1 MKPKHQAIVAG
12 LALSL
17 TLGVAAPIPMFAQ
30 TDTVQQQDI
39 AGNANAD
46 PITDVDAKQPAPSD
60 YDPADEYS
68 EAVDPSSLMTLSF
81 NSMMATSSSSLQPK
95 ALSSEMKYFAQ
106 NESGSNYNLGFSY
119 GDGYHAMGFY
129 QFDRRYALVDFMQ
142 ECYNY
147 NPQKYGMFKAV
158 IDRGS
163 ELKRDVDD
171 VIYDEKTHKL
181 TELGQLAEDAW
192 HAAYAADP
200 QEFSALQ
207 DAYGYQEYYLPVERI
222 VRKYGLDLSGR
233 ADCLKGLCWGMNNLF
248 GSGGCQKFFKMANLS
263 NDMSDE
269 QAVTAICDALIDY
282 MTNPS
287 TNQYAASYAN
297 RYTRE
302 KKTCLTYLAQHK
314 TENDANKDTAG
325 SGSDAG
331 SDSGNGSTSD
341 TGTDSGNGSTSDTG
355 TDSGNGTGSDSGTGS
370 GSGSD
375 SGAGSGTGSTDQP
388 SQGAGSVGGGSSAAG
403 GAITTPAGGS
413 ATGSPN
419 APSTDTGAGSTSSP
433 STGGGADS
441 GDGSTSGGNSSS
453 NAPSGTPSDSAAG
466 SNGSADAGG
475 DSGDDAGDANG
486 GATSGGTSDN
496 GASSDA
502 GTQGSGSTSLPSTD
516 GKPDGGKDGTDSKD
530 DGGKGQGDKSVK
542 AKAKAGSDKAD
553 TKSGEVEKLPATAD
567 ASTIGL
573 VVSAALSLSGVGAV
587 VVGKRRS
594 AEKVPFEDGFRG

>member
-60 YDPADEYS
+60 YDPGDEYS
-68 EAVDPSSLMTLSF
+68 EAVDSSSLMTLSF
-81 NSMMATSSSSLQPK
+81 NSIMATSSSSLQPM
-95 ALSSEMKYFAQ
+95 ALSSELKYFAQ

-163 ELKRDVDD
+163 ELKRDTDD
-171 VIYDEKTHKL
+171 VIYDKKTHKL

-282 MTNPS
+282 MTNTS

-297 RYTRE
+297 RYERE

-314 TENDANKDTAG
+314 TENDANKDTSGSGSDTDSDAGAG
-325 SGSDAG
+325 SGSD
-331 SDSGNGSTSD
+331 NGS
-341 TGTDSGNGSTSDTG
+341 GSGAS
-355 TDSGNGTGSDSGTGS
+355 SDSGTGS
-370 GSGSD
+370 GSGS
-375 SGAGSGTGSTDQP
+375 TDQP
-388 SQGAGSVGGGSSAAG
+388 SQGAGGGSSAAG

-413 ATGSPN
+413 TTGSPN
-419 APSTDTGAGSTSSP
+419 APSTDAGAGSTSSP
-433 STGGGADS
+433 STGGGTDS
-441 GDGSTSGGNSSS
+441 GDGSASSGGSSS
-453 NAPSGTPSDSAAG
+453 NAPSGAPSDSAAG

-486 GATSGGTSDN
+486 GATNGDTSDN
-496 GASSDA
+496 GASSGA
-502 GTQGSGSTSLPSTD
+502 GTQGSGSTSLPNTD
-516 GKPDGGKDGTDSKD
+516 GKPDGGKDGADSKD
-530 DGGKGQGDKSVK
+530 DGGKGQGDKGISGQG
-542 AKAKAGSDKAD
+542 KAKAGADKAD
-553 TKSGEVEKLPATAD
+553 TKSDEAEKLPATAD

-587 VVGKRRS
+587 VVGKRHS

>member
-163 ELKRDVDD
+163 ELKRDADD
-171 VIYDEKTHKL
+171 VIYDKKTRKL

-282 MTNPS
+282 MTNTS

-297 RYTRE
+297 RYERE

-325 SGSDAG
+325 SGSDVGSDAGAG
-331 SDSGNGSTSD
+331 SGSGA
-341 TGTDSGNGSTSDTG
+341 GTDSGNGSGS
-355 TDSGNGTGSDSGTGS
+355 GTGSDSGTGS
-370 GSGSD
+370 GSGS
-375 SGAGSGTGSTDQP
+375 TDQP
-388 SQGAGSVGGGSSAAG
+388 SQDEGSAGGGSSATG

-413 ATGSPN
+413 TTGSPN
-419 APSTDTGAGSTSSP
+419 APSTDAGTGSTSSP

-441 GDGSTSGGNSSS
+441 GDGSTSGGGSSS
-453 NAPSGTPSDSAAG
+453 DAPSGTPSDSAAG

-496 GASSDA
+496 GASSGA
-502 GTQGSGSTSLPSTD
+502 GTRGSDSTSLPSAD
-516 GKPDGGKDGTDSKD
+516 GKP
-530 DGGKGQGDKSVK
+530 DGGKGQGDKGGKGQGK
-542 AKAKAGSDKAD
+542 ARAGADKAD
-553 TKSGEVEKLPATAD
+553 AKSDEVEKLPATAD

>member
-30 TDTVQQQDI
+30 ADTVQQQDI

-60 YDPADEYS
+60 FDPADEYS

-81 NSMMATSSSSLQPK
+81 NSMMATSSSSLQPM

-163 ELKRDVDD
+163 ELKRDADD
-171 VIYDEKTHKL
+171 VIYDKKTHKL

-282 MTNPS
+282 MANTS

-297 RYTRE
+297 RYERE

-314 TENDANKDTAG
+314 TENDANKDSAG

-331 SDSGNGSTSD
+331 SDSGNGSASD
-341 TGTDSGNGSTSDTG
+341 AGTDSGNGSGS
-355 TDSGNGTGSDSGTGS
+355 GTGSDSGTGS
-370 GSGSD
+370 GSGS
-375 SGAGSGTGSTDQP
+375 TDQP
-388 SQGAGSVGGGSSAAG
+388 SQGEGSVGGGSSAAG

-413 ATGSPN
+413 A
-419 APSTDTGAGSTSSP
+419 
-433 STGGGADS
+433 DS
-441 GDGSTSGGNSSS
+441 GDGSTSGGSSSS

-466 SNGSADAGG
+466 SNASADADG
-475 DSGDDAGDANG
+475 DSGDDAGDVND
-486 GATSGGTSDN
+486 GATSGDTSDN

-502 GTQGSGSTSLPSTD
+502 GTQGSGSTSLPST
-516 GKPDGGKDGTDSKD
+516 GEKPDGGKDSTDSK
-530 DGGKGQGDKSVK
+530 GKGGNGQG
-542 AKAKAGSDKAD
+542 KAKAGFDKAD
-553 TKSGEVEKLPATAD
+553 TKPGEVEKLPATAD

-573 VVSAALSLSGVGAV
+573 VVSVALSLSGVGAV
-587 VVGKRRS
+587 AVGKRHS
-594 AEKVPFEDGFRG
+594 VEKVPFEDGFRG

>member
-68 EAVDPSSLMTLSF
+68 EAVDSSSLMTLSF
-81 NSMMATSSSSLQPK
+81 NSIMATSSSSLQPM

-171 VIYDEKTHKL
+171 VIYDKKTHKL

-248 GSGGCQKFFKMANLS
+248 GSGGCQKFFKMADLS

-282 MTNPS
+282 MTNTS

-314 TENDANKDTAG
+314 TENDANKDTSGSGSDTGSDAGAG
-325 SGSDAG
+325 SGSGAG
-331 SDSGNGSTSD
+331 SDSNNGS
-341 TGTDSGNGSTSDTG
+341 
-355 TDSGNGTGSDSGTGS
+355 GSDSGTGS
-370 GSGSD
+370 GSGS
-375 SGAGSGTGSTDQP
+375 TDQP
-388 SQGAGSVGGGSSAAG
+388 SQGAGGGSSAAG

-413 ATGSPN
+413 TTGSPN
-419 APSTDTGAGSTSSP
+419 APSTDAGAGSTSSP
-433 STGGGADS
+433 DAGSSADS
-441 GDGSTSGGNSSS
+441 GNGSASSGDSSS
-453 NAPSGTPSDSAAG
+453 NAPSGAPSDSVAG

-486 GATSGGTSDN
+486 GATNGDTSDN
-496 GASSDA
+496 GASSGAD
-502 GTQGSGSTSLPSTD
+502 TQGSGSTSLPGTD
-516 GKPDGGKDGTDSKD
+516 GKPDDGKDGADSKD
-530 DGGKGQGDKSVK
+530 DGGKGQGDKGISGQG
-542 AKAKAGSDKAD
+542 KAKAGADKAD
-553 TKSGEVEKLPATAD
+553 TKSDEAEKLPATAD

-587 VVGKRRS
+587 VVGKRHS
-594 AEKVPFEDGFRG
+594 VEKVPFEDGFRG

>member
-39 AGNANAD
+39 AGNADAD

-60 YDPADEYS
+60 YDPGDEYS
-68 EAVDPSSLMTLSF
+68 EAVDSSSLMTLSF
-81 NSMMATSSSSLQPK
+81 NSIMATSSSSLQPM
-95 ALSSEMKYFAQ
+95 ALSSELKYFAQ
-106 NESGSNYNLGFSY
+106 NESGSNYNLGFNY

-129 QFDRRYALVDFMQ
+129 QFDRRYVLVDFMQ
-142 ECYNY
+142 ECYSY

-163 ELKRDVDD
+163 ELKRDADD
-171 VIYDEKTHKL
+171 VIYDKKTHKL
-181 TELGQLAEDAW
+181 TELGQFAEDAW

-282 MTNPS
+282 MTNTS

-297 RYTRE
+297 RYERE
-302 KKTCLTYLAQHK
+302 KKTCLTYLSQHK
-314 TENDANKDTAG
+314 TENDANKDTSGSGSDTGSDAGAG
-325 SGSDAG
+325 SGSD
-331 SDSGNGSTSD
+331 NGS
-341 TGTDSGNGSTSDTG
+341 GSGAS
-355 TDSGNGTGSDSGTGS
+355 SDSGTGS
-370 GSGSD
+370 GSGS
-375 SGAGSGTGSTDQP
+375 TDQP
-388 SQGAGSVGGGSSAAG
+388 SQGAGGGSSAAG

-413 ATGSPN
+413 TTGSPN
-419 APSTDTGAGSTSSP
+419 APSTDAGAGSTSSP
-433 STGGGADS
+433 STGGGTDS
-441 GDGSTSGGNSSS
+441 GDGSASSGGSSS
-453 NAPSGTPSDSAAG
+453 NAPSGALSDSAAG
-466 SNGSADAGG
+466 SNGPADAGG
-475 DSGDDAGDANG
+475 DSGDDAGDANS
-486 GATSGGTSDN
+486 GATNGDTSDN
-496 GASSDA
+496 GASSGA
-502 GTQGSGSTSLPSTD
+502 GTQGSDSTSLPSAD
-516 GKPDGGKDGTDSKD
+516 GKSDGSKDSTDSKD
-530 DGGKGQGDKSVK
+530 DGGKGQGDKGVNGQG
-542 AKAKAGSDKAD
+542 KAKAGADKAD
-553 TKSGEVEKLPATAD
+553 MKSDEVEKLPATAD

>member
-46 PITDVDAKQPAPSD
+46 PITDVDAKQPTPSD

-81 NSMMATSSSSLQPK
+81 NSIMATSSSSLQPM
-95 ALSSEMKYFAQ
+95 ALSSELKYFAQ

-171 VIYDEKTHKL
+171 VIYDKKTHKL

-282 MTNPS
+282 MTNTS

-297 RYTRE
+297 RYERE

-331 SDSGNGSTSD
+331 SDSGNGSASD
-341 TGTDSGNGSTSDTG
+341 TGTDSGNGS
-355 TDSGNGTGSDSGTGS
+355 GSDSDAGS
-370 GSGSD
+370 GS
-375 SGAGSGTGSTDQP
+375 GSTDQP
-388 SQGAGSVGGGSSAAG
+388 SQGAGGGSSAAG

-413 ATGSPN
+413 TTGSPN

-486 GATSGGTSDN
+486 GATSGDTSDN
-496 GASSDA
+496 GASSGA

-516 GKPDGGKDGTDSKD
+516 AKSDGGKDSTDSKD
-530 DGGKGQGDKSVK
+530 DDSKGQGDKS
-542 AKAKAGSDKAD
+542 ADSQGKAKAGADKAD

-567 ASTIGL
+567 AGTIGL

-587 VVGKRRS
+587 VVGKRHS

>member
-60 YDPADEYS
+60 YDPGDEYS
-68 EAVDPSSLMTLSF
+68 EAVDSSSLMTLSF
-81 NSMMATSSSSLQPK
+81 NSIMATSSSSLQPM
-95 ALSSEMKYFAQ
+95 ALSSELKYFAQ

-163 ELKRDVDD
+163 ELKRDTDD
-171 VIYDEKTHKL
+171 VIYDKKTHKL

-282 MTNPS
+282 MTNTS

-297 RYTRE
+297 RYERE

-314 TENDANKDTAG
+314 TENDANKDTSGSGSDTDSDAGAG
-325 SGSDAG
+325 SGSD
-331 SDSGNGSTSD
+331 NGS
-341 TGTDSGNGSTSDTG
+341 GSGAS
-355 TDSGNGTGSDSGTGS
+355 SDSGTGS
-370 GSGSD
+370 GSGS
-375 SGAGSGTGSTDQP
+375 TDQP
-388 SQGAGSVGGGSSAAG
+388 SQGTGGGSSAAG
-403 GAITTPAGGS
+403 GAVTTPAGGGT
-413 ATGSPN
+413 TGSPN
-419 APSTDTGAGSTSSP
+419 APSTDAGTGSTSSP

-441 GDGSTSGGNSSS
+441 GDGSTSGGSSSS

-466 SNGSADAGG
+466 SNGSADADG

-486 GATSGGTSDN
+486 GATNGDTSDN
-496 GASSDA
+496 GASSGA
-502 GTQGSGSTSLPSTD
+502 GTQGSGSTSLSST
-516 GKPDGGKDGTDSKD
+516 GEKPDGGKDSTDSKD
-530 DGGKGQGDKSVK
+530 DGGKGQGDKGVNGQG
-542 AKAKAGSDKAD
+542 KAKAGADRAD
-553 TKSGEVEKLPATAD
+553 TKSDEVEKLPATAD

>member
-60 YDPADEYS
+60 YDPGDEYS
-68 EAVDPSSLMTLSF
+68 EAVDSSSLMTLSF
-81 NSMMATSSSSLQPK
+81 NSIMATSSSSLQPM
-95 ALSSEMKYFAQ
+95 ALSSELKYFAQ

-163 ELKRDVDD
+163 ELKRDTDD
-171 VIYDEKTHKL
+171 VIYDKKTHKL

-282 MTNPS
+282 MTNTS

-297 RYTRE
+297 RYERE

-314 TENDANKDTAG
+314 TENDANKDTSGSGSDTDSDAGAG
-325 SGSDAG
+325 SGSD
-331 SDSGNGSTSD
+331 NGS
-341 TGTDSGNGSTSDTG
+341 GSGAS
-355 TDSGNGTGSDSGTGS
+355 SDSGTGS
-370 GSGSD
+370 GSGS
-375 SGAGSGTGSTDQP
+375 TDQP
-388 SQGAGSVGGGSSAAG
+388 SQGTGGGSSAAG
-403 GAITTPAGGS
+403 GTVTTPAGGGT
-413 ATGSPN
+413 TGSPN
-419 APSTDTGAGSTSSP
+419 APSTDAGTGSTSSP

-441 GDGSTSGGNSSS
+441 GDGSTSGGSSSS

-466 SNGSADAGG
+466 SNGSADADG

-486 GATSGGTSDN
+486 GATNGDTSGN
-496 GASSDA
+496 GASSGA
-502 GTQGSGSTSLPSTD
+502 GTQGSGFTSLPST
-516 GKPDGGKDGTDSKD
+516 GEKPDGGKDSTDSKD
-530 DGGKGQGDKSVK
+530 DGGKGQGDKGVNGQG
-542 AKAKAGSDKAD
+542 KAKAGADRAD
-553 TKSGEVEKLPATAD
+553 TKSDEVEKLPATAD

>member
-68 EAVDPSSLMTLSF
+68 EAVDSSSLMTLSF
-81 NSMMATSSSSLQPK
+81 NSIMATSSSSLQPM
-95 ALSSEMKYFAQ
+95 ALSSELKYFAQ

-158 IDRGS
+158 IDRGG
-163 ELKRDVDD
+163 ELKRDADD
-171 VIYDEKTHKL
+171 VIYDKKTHKL

-269 QAVTAICDALIDY
+269 QAVTAICDALVDY
-282 MTNPS
+282 MTNTS

-331 SDSGNGSTSD
+331 SDSGNGSASD
-341 TGTDSGNGSTSDTG
+341 AGTDSDNGSGS
-355 TDSGNGTGSDSGTGS
+355 GTGSDSGTGS
-370 GSGSD
+370 GSGS
-375 SGAGSGTGSTDQP
+375 TDQP
-388 SQGAGSVGGGSSAAG
+388 SQGAGGGSSAAS

-413 ATGSPN
+413 TTGSPN
-419 APSTDTGAGSTSSP
+419 APSTDAGTGSTSSP

-441 GDGSTSGGNSSS
+441 GDGSTSGGSSSS

-466 SNGSADAGG
+466 SNGSADADG

-486 GATSGGTSDN
+486 GATNGDTSDN
-496 GASSDA
+496 GASSGA
-502 GTQGSGSTSLPSTD
+502 GTQGSGSTSLPNTD
-516 GKPDGGKDGTDSKD
+516 GKSDGGKDGADSKD
-530 DGGKGQGDKSVK
+530 DGGKGQGDKGINGQGK
-542 AKAKAGSDKAD
+542 AKAKAGADKAD

-587 VVGKRRS
+587 VAGKRRS

>member
-60 YDPADEYS
+60 YDPGDEYS
-68 EAVDPSSLMTLSF
+68 EAVDSSSLMTLSF
-81 NSMMATSSSSLQPK
+81 NSIMATSSSSLQPM
-95 ALSSEMKYFAQ
+95 ALSSELKYFAQ

-142 ECYNY
+142 ECYSY

-163 ELKRDVDD
+163 ELKRDADD
-171 VIYDEKTHKL
+171 VIYDKKTHKL

-192 HAAYAADP
+192 HAAYAADS

-282 MTNPS
+282 MTNTS

-297 RYTRE
+297 RYERE

-314 TENDANKDTAG
+314 TENDANKDTSG
-325 SGSDAG
+325 SGSDTG
-331 SDSGNGSTSD
+331 SDSGNGSASD
-341 TGTDSGNGSTSDTG
+341 TGADSGNGS
-355 TDSGNGTGSDSGTGS
+355 GSDSGTGS
-370 GSGSD
+370 GSGS
-375 SGAGSGTGSTDQP
+375 TDQP
-388 SQGAGSVGGGSSAAG
+388 SQGAGGGSSAAG
-403 GAITTPAGGS
+403 GTVTTPAGGS
-413 ATGSPN
+413 TTGSPN
-419 APSTDTGAGSTSSP
+419 APSTDAGAGSTSSP
-433 STGGGADS
+433 DAGSGTDS
-441 GDGSTSGGNSSS
+441 GDGSTSGGSSSS

-466 SNGSADAGG
+466 SNGSADADG

-486 GATSGGTSDN
+486 GAASGDTSDN
-496 GASSDA
+496 GASSGA
-502 GTQGSGSTSLPSTD
+502 GTQGSGSTSLPGTD
-516 GKPDGGKDGTDSKD
+516 GKSDGGKDGADSKD
-530 DGGKGQGDKSVK
+530 DGGKGQGDKSANGQ
-542 AKAKAGSDKAD
+542 AKAKAGADKAD
-553 TKSGEVEKLPATAD
+553 TKSDEVEKLPATAD

-587 VVGKRRS
+587 VVGKRHS

>member
-60 YDPADEYS
+60 YDPGDEYS
-68 EAVDPSSLMTLSF
+68 EAADSSSLMTLSF
-81 NSMMATSSSSLQPK
+81 NSIMATSSSSLQPM
-95 ALSSEMKYFAQ
+95 ALSSELKYFAQ

-142 ECYNY
+142 ECYSY

-163 ELKRDVDD
+163 ELKRDADD
-171 VIYDEKTHKL
+171 VIYDKKTHKL

-192 HAAYAADP
+192 HAAYAADS

-269 QAVTAICDALIDY
+269 QAVTAICDALVDY
-282 MTNPS
+282 MTNTS

-297 RYTRE
+297 RYERE

-331 SDSGNGSTSD
+331 SDSGNGSASD
-341 TGTDSGNGSTSDTG
+341 AG
-355 TDSGNGTGSDSGTGS
+355 TDSGNGTGSDSGAGS
-370 GSGSD
+370 GS
-375 SGAGSGTGSTDQP
+375 GSTDQP
-388 SQGAGSVGGGSSAAG
+388 SQGAGGGSSAAG

-413 ATGSPN
+413 TTGSPN
-419 APSTDTGAGSTSSP
+419 APSTDAGAGSTSSP

-441 GDGSTSGGNSSS
+441 GDGSASSGDSSS
-453 NAPSGTPSDSAAG
+453 NAPSGAPSDSAAG

-486 GATSGGTSDN
+486 GATNGDTSDN
-496 GASSDA
+496 GASSGA
-502 GTQGSGSTSLPSTD
+502 GTQGSGSTSLPNTD
-516 GKPDGGKDGTDSKD
+516 GKSDDGKDGADSKD
-530 DGGKGQGDKSVK
+530 DGGKGQGDKGINGQGK
-542 AKAKAGSDKAD
+542 AMAKAGADRAD
-553 TKSGEVEKLPATAD
+553 TKSDEVEKLPATAD

>member
-60 YDPADEYS
+60 YDPGDEYS
-68 EAVDPSSLMTLSF
+68 EAVDSSSLMTLSF
-81 NSMMATSSSSLQPK
+81 NSIMATSSSSLQPM
-95 ALSSEMKYFAQ
+95 ALSSELKYFAQ

-163 ELKRDVDD
+163 ELKRDADD
-171 VIYDEKTHKL
+171 VIYDKKTHKL

-282 MTNPS
+282 MTNTS

-331 SDSGNGSTSD
+331 SDSGNGSASD
-341 TGTDSGNGSTSDTG
+341 TGTDSGNGSG
-355 TDSGNGTGSDSGTGS
+355 SGAGSDSGTGS
-370 GSGSD
+370 GSGS
-375 SGAGSGTGSTDQP
+375 TDQP
-388 SQGAGSVGGGSSAAG
+388 SQGAGGGSSAAG
-403 GAITTPAGGS
+403 GAVTTPAGGS
-413 ATGSPN
+413 TTGSPN
-419 APSTDTGAGSTSSP
+419 APSTDAGAGSTSSP
-433 STGGGADS
+433 STGSGTDS
-441 GDGSTSGGNSSS
+441 GDGSTSGGSSSS

-466 SNGSADAGG
+466 SNGSADADG

-486 GATSGGTSDN
+486 GAASGDTSDN
-496 GASSDA
+496 GASSGA
-502 GTQGSGSTSLPSTD
+502 GTQGSGSTSLPGTD
-516 GKPDGGKDGTDSKD
+516 GKSDGGKDGADSKD
-530 DGGKGQGDKSVK
+530 DGGKGQGDKSANGQAK
-542 AKAKAGSDKAD
+542 AKAKAGADKAD
-553 TKSGEVEKLPATAD
+553 TKSDEVEKLPATAD

-587 VVGKRRS
+587 VVGKRHS

>member
-60 YDPADEYS
+60 YDPGDEYS
-68 EAVDPSSLMTLSF
+68 EAVDSSSLMTLSF
-81 NSMMATSSSSLQPK
+81 NSIMATSSSSLQPM
-95 ALSSEMKYFAQ
+95 ALSSELKYFAQ

-163 ELKRDVDD
+163 ELKRDTDD
-171 VIYDEKTHKL
+171 VIYDKKTHKL

-282 MTNPS
+282 MTNTS

-297 RYTRE
+297 RYERE

-314 TENDANKDTAG
+314 TENDANKDTSGSGSDTGSDAGAG
-325 SGSDAG
+325 SGSGAG
-331 SDSGNGSTSD
+331 SDSNNGS
-341 TGTDSGNGSTSDTG
+341 
-355 TDSGNGTGSDSGTGS
+355 GSDSGTGS
-370 GSGSD
+370 GSGS
-375 SGAGSGTGSTDQP
+375 TDQP
-388 SQGAGSVGGGSSAAG
+388 SQGAGGGSSAAG
-403 GAITTPAGGS
+403 GTVTTPAGGS
-413 ATGSPN
+413 TTGSPN
-419 APSTDTGAGSTSSP
+419 APSTDAGAGSTSSP
-433 STGGGADS
+433 STGSGTNS
-441 GDGSTSGGNSSS
+441 GDGSTSGGSSSS
-453 NAPSGTPSDSAAG
+453 NAPSGAPSDSVAG

-486 GATSGGTSDN
+486 GATNGDTSDN
-496 GASSDA
+496 GASSGAD
-502 GTQGSGSTSLPSTD
+502 TQGSGSTSLPGTD
-516 GKPDGGKDGTDSKD
+516 GKPDDGKDGADSKD
-530 DGGKGQGDKSVK
+530 DGGKGQGDKGISGQG
-542 AKAKAGSDKAD
+542 KAKAGADKAD
-553 TKSGEVEKLPATAD
+553 TKSDEAEKLPATAD

-587 VVGKRRS
+587 VVGKRHS
-594 AEKVPFEDGFRG
+594 VEKVPFEDGFRG

>member
-60 YDPADEYS
+60 YDPGDEYS
-68 EAVDPSSLMTLSF
+68 EVVDPSPLMTLSL
-81 NSMMATSSSSLQPK
+81 NSIMATSSSSLQPK

-163 ELKRDVDD
+163 ELKRDADN
-171 VIYDEKTHKL
+171 VIYDKKTHKL

-282 MTNPS
+282 MTNTS

-297 RYTRE
+297 RYERE

-314 TENDANKDTAG
+314 TENDANKDTSGSGSDTGSDVGAG
-325 SGSDAG
+325 SGSGAG
-331 SDSGNGSTSD
+331 SDSNNGS
-341 TGTDSGNGSTSDTG
+341 GS
-355 TDSGNGTGSDSGTGS
+355 GTGSDSGTGS
-370 GSGSD
+370 GSGS
-375 SGAGSGTGSTDQP
+375 TDQP
-388 SQGAGSVGGGSSAAG
+388 SQGEGSAGGGSSAAG
-403 GAITTPAGGS
+403 GTVTTPAGGS
-413 ATGSPN
+413 TTGSPN
-419 APSTDTGAGSTSSP
+419 APSTDMGTGSTSSP

-441 GDGSTSGGNSSS
+441 GDGSTSGGSSSS
-453 NAPSGTPSDSAAG
+453 NAPSGTPPDSAAG
-466 SNGSADAGG
+466 SNGSADADG

-486 GATSGGTSDN
+486 GATNGDTSDN
-496 GASSDA
+496 GASSGA

-516 GKPDGGKDGTDSKD
+516 GKPDGGKDGADSKD
-530 DGGKGQGDKSVK
+530 DGGKGQGDKGINGQGK
-542 AKAKAGSDKAD
+542 AMAKAGADRAD
-553 TKSGEVEKLPATAD
+553 TKSDEVEKLPATAD

>member
-60 YDPADEYS
+60 YDPGDEYS
-68 EAVDPSSLMTLSF
+68 EAVDSSSLMTLSF
-81 NSMMATSSSSLQPK
+81 NSIMATSSSSLQPM

-163 ELKRDVDD
+163 ELKRDADD
-171 VIYDEKTHKL
+171 VIYDKKTHKL
-181 TELGQLAEDAW
+181 TEPGQLAEDAW

-248 GSGGCQKFFKMANLS
+248 GSGGCQKFFKMANLA

-282 MTNPS
+282 MTNTS

-297 RYTRE
+297 RYERE

-331 SDSGNGSTSD
+331 SDSGNGSASD
-341 TGTDSGNGSTSDTG
+341 TGTDSGNGSGS
-355 TDSGNGTGSDSGTGS
+355 GTGSDSGTGS
-370 GSGSD
+370 GSGS
-375 SGAGSGTGSTDQP
+375 TDQP
-388 SQGAGSVGGGSSAAG
+388 SQGAGGGSSAAG

-413 ATGSPN
+413 TTDSPN
-419 APSTDTGAGSTSSP
+419 APSTDAGAGSTSSP
-433 STGGGADS
+433 STGSGADS
-441 GDGSTSGGNSSS
+441 GDGSTSGGSSSS
-453 NAPSGTPSDSAAG
+453 NSPSGTPSDSAAG
-466 SNGSADAGG
+466 SNGSADADG
-475 DSGDDAGDANG
+475 DSGDDAGDADG

-496 GASSDA
+496 GASSGA
-502 GTQGSGSTSLPSTD
+502 GTQGSGSTSLPST
-516 GKPDGGKDGTDSKD
+516 GEKPDGGKDSTDSKD
-530 DGGKGQGDKSVK
+530 DGDKGQGDKGINGQGK
-542 AKAKAGSDKAD
+542 AMAKAGADKAD

>member
-95 ALSSEMKYFAQ
+95 ALSFEMKYFAQ

-163 ELKRDVDD
+163 ELKRDADD
-171 VIYDEKTHKL
+171 VIYDKKTHKL

-282 MTNPS
+282 MTNTS

-314 TENDANKDTAG
+314 TENDANKDTAD

-331 SDSGNGSTSD
+331 SDSGNGSA
-341 TGTDSGNGSTSDTG
+341 SDTG

-370 GSGSD
+370 GSGS
-375 SGAGSGTGSTDQP
+375 TDQP
-388 SQGAGSVGGGSSAAG
+388 SQGEGGGSSAAG

-413 ATGSPN
+413 TTGSPN

-486 GATSGGTSDN
+486 GATSGDTSDN
-496 GASSDA
+496 GASSGA

-516 GKPDGGKDGTDSKD
+516 AKSDGGKDGTDSKD
-530 DGGKGQGDKSVK
+530 DGGKGQGDKSVNGQG
-542 AKAKAGSDKAD
+542 KAKAGADKAD
-553 TKSGEVEKLPATAD
+553 TKSDEVEKLPATAD

>member
-163 ELKRDVDD
+163 ELKRDADD
-171 VIYDEKTHKL
+171 VIYDKKTHKL

-282 MTNPS
+282 MTNTS

-297 RYTRE
+297 RYERE

-314 TENDANKDTAG
+314 TENDANKDTSG

-331 SDSGNGSTSD
+331 SDSGNGS
-341 TGTDSGNGSTSDTG
+341 GS
-355 TDSGNGTGSDSGTGS
+355 GTGSDSGTGS
-370 GSGSD
+370 GSGS
-375 SGAGSGTGSTDQP
+375 TDQP
-388 SQGAGSVGGGSSAAG
+388 SQGAGGGSSAAG

-413 ATGSPN
+413 TTGSPN

-433 STGGGADS
+433 DAGSGADS
-441 GDGSTSGGNSSS
+441 GDGSASSGGSSS

-466 SNGSADAGG
+466 SNGSADVGG

-486 GATSGGTSDN
+486 GATSGDTSDN
-496 GASSDA
+496 GASSGA
-502 GTQGSGSTSLPSTD
+502 GTRGSDSTSLPSAD
-516 GKPDGGKDGTDSKD
+516 GKP
-530 DGGKGQGDKSVK
+530 DGGKGQGDKGGKGQGK
-542 AKAKAGSDKAD
+542 ARAGADKAD
-553 TKSGEVEKLPATAD
+553 AKSDEVEKLPATAD

>member
-17 TLGVAAPIPMFAQ
+17 TLGMAAPVPMFAQ

-81 NSMMATSSSSLQPK
+81 NSIMATSSSSLQPK
-95 ALSSEMKYFAQ
+95 ALSPEMKYFAQ

-147 NPQKYGMFKAV
+147 NPQKYGMFKAL

-163 ELKRDVDD
+163 ELKRDADD
-171 VIYDEKTHKL
+171 VIYDKKTHKL

-282 MTNPS
+282 MTNTS

-331 SDSGNGSTSD
+331 SDSGSGSASD
-341 TGTDSGNGSTSDTG
+341 TGSDSDNGSGS
-355 TDSGNGTGSDSGTGS
+355 GTGSDSDAGS
-370 GSGSD
+370 GS
-375 SGAGSGTGSTDQP
+375 GSTDQP
-388 SQGAGSVGGGSSAAG
+388 SQGEGGGSSAAG

-413 ATGSPN
+413 TSGSPN

-441 GDGSTSGGNSSS
+441 GDGSASSGDSSS
-453 NAPSGTPSDSAAG
+453 NAPSGAPSDSAAG

-475 DSGDDAGDANG
+475 DSGDDSGDANG
-486 GATSGGTSDN
+486 GATNGDTSDN
-496 GASSDA
+496 GASSGA

-516 GKPDGGKDGTDSKD
+516 GKPDGGKDGADSKD

-542 AKAKAGSDKAD
+542 AKAGADKAD
-553 TKSGEVEKLPATAD
+553 TKSDEVEKLPATAD

-594 AEKVPFEDGFRG
+594 AEKVPFEDGFMG

>member
-60 YDPADEYS
+60 YDPGDEYS
-68 EAVDPSSLMTLSF
+68 EAVDSSSLMTLSF
-81 NSMMATSSSSLQPK
+81 NSIMATSSSSLQPK

-106 NESGSNYNLGFSY
+106 NESGSNYNLGFNY

-163 ELKRDVDD
+163 ELKRDADD
-171 VIYDEKTHKL
+171 VIYDKKTHKL

-269 QAVTAICDALIDY
+269 QAVTAICDALVDY
-282 MTNPS
+282 MTNTS

-297 RYTRE
+297 RYERE

-331 SDSGNGSTSD
+331 SDSGNGSASD
-341 TGTDSGNGSTSDTG
+341 AG
-355 TDSGNGTGSDSGTGS
+355 TDSGNGTGSDSGAGS
-370 GSGSD
+370 GS
-375 SGAGSGTGSTDQP
+375 GSTDQP
-388 SQGAGSVGGGSSAAG
+388 SQGAGGGSSAAG

-413 ATGSPN
+413 TTGSSN
-419 APSTDTGAGSTSSP
+419 TPSTDAGTGSTSSP
-433 STGGGADS
+433 STGSGTNS
-441 GDGSTSGGNSSS
+441 GDGSTSGSSSSS
-453 NAPSGTPSDSAAG
+453 NAPSGAPSDSAAG
-466 SNGSADAGG
+466 SNGSANAGG
-475 DSGDDAGDANG
+475 DSGDDAGDADG
-486 GATSGGTSDN
+486 GATNGDTSDN
-496 GASSDA
+496 GASSGA
-502 GTQGSGSTSLPSTD
+502 GTQGSGSTSLPNTD
-516 GKPDGGKDGTDSKD
+516 GKPDDGKDGADSKD
-530 DGGKGQGDKSVK
+530 NGGKGQGDKDVNGQGK
-542 AKAKAGSDKAD
+542 AMAKAGADKAD

-587 VVGKRRS
+587 VAGKRRS

>member
-60 YDPADEYS
+60 YDPGDEYS
-68 EAVDPSSLMTLSF
+68 EAVDSSSLMTLSF
-81 NSMMATSSSSLQPK
+81 NSIMATSSSSLQPM
-95 ALSSEMKYFAQ
+95 ALSSELKYFAQ

-163 ELKRDVDD
+163 ELKRDADD
-171 VIYDEKTHKL
+171 VIYDKKTHKL

-282 MTNPS
+282 MTNMS

-297 RYTRE
+297 RYERE

-314 TENDANKDTAG
+314 TENDVNKDTSGSGSDTGSDAGAG
-325 SGSDAG
+325 SGSGAG
-331 SDSGNGSTSD
+331 SDSNNGA
-341 TGTDSGNGSTSDTG
+341 GSGA
-355 TDSGNGTGSDSGTGS
+355 GSDSGTGS
-370 GSGSD
+370 GSGS
-375 SGAGSGTGSTDQP
+375 TDQP
-388 SQGAGSVGGGSSAAG
+388 SQGAGGGSSAAG

-413 ATGSPN
+413 TTGSPN
-419 APSTDTGAGSTSSP
+419 APSTDAGAGSTSSP
-433 STGGGADS
+433 STGSGANS
-441 GDGSTSGGNSSS
+441 GDGSTSGSSSSS
-453 NAPSGTPSDSAAG
+453 NAPSGAPSDSAAG

-486 GATSGGTSDN
+486 GATNGDASDN
-496 GASSDA
+496 GASSGA
-502 GTQGSGSTSLPSTD
+502 GTQGSGSTSLPNTD
-516 GKPDGGKDGTDSKD
+516 GKPDGGK
-530 DGGKGQGDKSVK
+530 GQGDKGINGQG
-542 AKAKAGSDKAD
+542 KAKAGSDKAD
-553 TKSGEVEKLPATAD
+553 TKSDEVEKLPATAD

-587 VVGKRRS
+587 VVGKRHS

>member
-17 TLGVAAPIPMFAQ
+17 TLGVAAPVPMFAQ
-30 TDTVQQQDI
+30 TDTAQQQDVV
-39 AGNANAD
+39 GNADAD

-68 EAVDPSSLMTLSF
+68 EGVEPSSLMTLSF
-81 NSMMATSSSSLQPK
+81 NSIMATSSSSLHPK

-158 IDRGS
+158 IDCGS

-282 MTNPS
+282 MTNTS

-341 TGTDSGNGSTSDTG
+341 TDTDSGNGA
-355 TDSGNGTGSDSGTGS
+355 GS
-370 GSGSD
+370 GSGSI
-375 SGAGSGTGSTDQP
+375 DQP
-388 SQGAGSVGGGSSAAG
+388 SQGAGSAGGASSAAG
-403 GAITTPAGGS
+403 GSITTPAGGS
-413 ATGSPN
+413 TTGSPN

-433 STGGGADS
+433 STGSDADS
-441 GDGSTSGGNSSS
+441 GDGSTSGGSSS
-453 NAPSGTPSDSAAG
+453 SDAPSGTPSDSAAG
-466 SNGSADAGG
+466 SNGSADADG

-496 GASSDA
+496 GASSGA

-516 GKPDGGKDGTDSKD
+516 AKSDGGKDSTDSKD
-530 DGGKGQGDKSVK
+530 DGGKSQGDKSVNGQ
-542 AKAKAGSDKAD
+542 AKAKAGADKAD
-553 TKSGEVEKLPATAD
+553 TKSDEVEKLPATAD

>member
-39 AGNANAD
+39 AGNADAD

-60 YDPADEYS
+60 YDPGDEYS
-68 EAVDPSSLMTLSF
+68 EAVDSSSLMTLSF
-81 NSMMATSSSSLQPK
+81 NSIMATNSSSLQPM
-95 ALSSEMKYFAQ
+95 ALSSELKYFAQ

-171 VIYDEKTHKL
+171 VIYDKKTHKL

-248 GSGGCQKFFKMANLS
+248 GSGGCQKFFKMADLS

-282 MTNPS
+282 MTNTS

-314 TENDANKDTAG
+314 TEDDANKDTSGSGSDTGSDAGVGSGSGAG
-325 SGSDAG
+325 SGSDNGAG
-331 SDSGNGSTSD
+331 
-341 TGTDSGNGSTSDTG
+341 
-355 TDSGNGTGSDSGTGS
+355 
-370 GSGSD
+370 
-375 SGAGSGTGSTDQP
+375 SGAGSDGGAGSGSGSTDQP
-388 SQGAGSVGGGSSAAG
+388 SQGTGGGSSAAG
-403 GAITTPAGGS
+403 GTVTTPAGGS
-413 ATGSPN
+413 TTGSPN
-419 APSTDTGAGSTSSP
+419 APSTDAGTGSTSSP

-441 GDGSTSGGNSSS
+441 GDGSTSGGSSSS

-466 SNGSADAGG
+466 SNGSADADG

-486 GATSGGTSDN
+486 GATNGDTSDN
-496 GASSDA
+496 GASSGA
-502 GTQGSGSTSLPSTD
+502 GTQGSGSTSLPST
-516 GKPDGGKDGTDSKD
+516 GEKP
-530 DGGKGQGDKSVK
+530 DGGKGQGDKSANGQGK
-542 AKAKAGSDKAD
+542 AKADTDKAD
-553 TKSGEVEKLPATAD
+553 TKSDEVEKLPATAD

>member
-68 EAVDPSSLMTLSF
+68 EAVDPSPLMTLSF
-81 NSMMATSSSSLQPK
+81 NSMMATSSSSLQPM
-95 ALSSEMKYFAQ
+95 ALSSELKYFAQ

-158 IDRGS
+158 IDRSS
-163 ELKRDVDD
+163 ELKRDADD
-171 VIYDEKTHKL
+171 VIYDKKTHKL

-282 MTNPS
+282 MTNTS

-302 KKTCLTYLAQHK
+302 KKTCLTYLSQHK
-314 TENDANKDTAG
+314 TEDDANKDTAG

-331 SDSGNGSTSD
+331 SGSGNGSASD
-341 TGTDSGNGSTSDTG
+341 TGTDSGNGSGS
-355 TDSGNGTGSDSGTGS
+355 GTGSDSGTGS
-370 GSGSD
+370 GSGS
-375 SGAGSGTGSTDQP
+375 TDQP
-388 SQGAGSVGGGSSAAG
+388 SQGAGGGSSAAG

-413 ATGSPN
+413 TTGSPN
-419 APSTDTGAGSTSSP
+419 APSTDAGAGSTSSP
-433 STGGGADS
+433 DAGSGTNS
-441 GDGSTSGGNSSS
+441 GDGSTSGSSSSS
-453 NAPSGTPSDSAAG
+453 NAPSGAPSDGAAG

-486 GATSGGTSDN
+486 GAASGDTSDN
-496 GASSDA
+496 GASSGA
-502 GTQGSGSTSLPSTD
+502 GTQGSGSTSLPGTD
-516 GKPDGGKDGTDSKD
+516 GKSDGGKDGADSKD
-530 DGGKGQGDKSVK
+530 DGGKGQGDKGINGQGK
-542 AKAKAGSDKAD
+542 AMAKAGADKAD

-587 VVGKRRS
+587 VAGKRRS
-594 AEKVPFEDGFRG
+594 AEKVLFEDGFRG

>member
-81 NSMMATSSSSLQPK
+81 NSIMATSSSSLQPK

-248 GSGGCQKFFKMANLS
+248 GSGGCQKFFKMADLS

-282 MTNPS
+282 MTNTS

-341 TGTDSGNGSTSDTG
+341 TGTDSGNGT
-355 TDSGNGTGSDSGTGS
+355 
-370 GSGSD
+370 
-375 SGAGSGTGSTDQP
+375 GSGTGSTDQP

-433 STGGGADS
+433 DAGNGSDS
-441 GDGSTSGGNSSS
+441 GNGSTSGGSSS
-453 NAPSGTPSDSAAG
+453 SDASSSAPSGGTTG
-466 SNGSADAGG
+466 SNGSVDAGG
-475 DSGDDAGDANG
+475 NSGGEAGDANG
-486 GATSGGTSDN
+486 GAASGDASGN
-496 GASSDA
+496 GSPSNADA
-502 GTQGSGSTSLPSTD
+502 PGSGSTSLPSTD
-516 GKPDGGKDGTDSKD
+516 AKSDGGKDGTDSKD

-542 AKAKAGSDKAD
+542 GQAKAGADKAD
-553 TKSGEVEKLPATAD
+553 TKSDEVEKLPATAD

>member
-17 TLGVAAPIPMFAQ
+17 TLGVAAPVPMFAQ

-81 NSMMATSSSSLQPK
+81 NSIMATSSSSLQPK
-95 ALSSEMKYFAQ
+95 ALSSEMKYFAE

-282 MTNPS
+282 MTNTS

-331 SDSGNGSTSD
+331 SDSGNGSASD
-341 TGTDSGNGSTSDTG
+341 TGTDPGNGS
-355 TDSGNGTGSDSGTGS
+355 GSDSGTGS
-370 GSGSD
+370 GSGS
-375 SGAGSGTGSTDQP
+375 TDQP
-388 SQGAGSVGGGSSAAG
+388 SQGEGSVGGGSSAAG

-413 ATGSPN
+413 TTGSPN

-433 STGGGADS
+433 STGSGADS
-441 GDGSTSGGNSSS
+441 GNGSTSGGSSSS

-475 DSGDDAGDANG
+475 NSGGEAGDANG
-486 GATSGGTSDN
+486 GATSGDTSDN
-496 GASSDA
+496 GAFSAA
-502 GTQGSGSTSLPSTD
+502 GTQGSGSTSLPST
-516 GKPDGGKDGTDSKD
+516 GAKSDGGKDSTDSKD
-530 DGGKGQGDKSVK
+530 DDSKGQGDKS
-542 AKAKAGSDKAD
+542 ADSQGKAKAGSDKAD

>member
-163 ELKRDVDD
+163 ELKRDADD
-171 VIYDEKTHKL
+171 VIYDKKTHKL

-282 MTNPS
+282 MTNTS

-297 RYTRE
+297 RYERE

-314 TENDANKDTAG
+314 TENDANKDTSG

-331 SDSGNGSTSD
+331 S
-341 TGTDSGNGSTSDTG
+341 DSGNGSTSDTG

-370 GSGSD
+370 GSGS
-375 SGAGSGTGSTDQP
+375 TDQP
-388 SQGAGSVGGGSSAAG
+388 SQGEGSVGGGSSAAG

-413 ATGSPN
+413 TTGSPN

-433 STGGGADS
+433 STGSGADS
-441 GDGSTSGGNSSS
+441 GNGSTSGGSSSS

-475 DSGDDAGDANG
+475 NSGGEAGDANG
-486 GATSGGTSDN
+486 GATSGDTSDN
-496 GASSDA
+496 GAFSAA

-516 GKPDGGKDGTDSKD
+516 AKSEGGKDSTDSKD
-530 DGGKGQGDKSVK
+530 DGSKGQGDKS
-542 AKAKAGSDKAD
+542 ADSQGKAKAGSDKAD

>member
-17 TLGVAAPIPMFAQ
+17 TLGVAAPVPMFAQ

-46 PITDVDAKQPAPSD
+46 PITDADAKQPAPSD
-60 YDPADEYS
+60 YDPGDEYS
-68 EAVDPSSLMTLSF
+68 EAVDSSSLMTLSF
-81 NSMMATSSSSLQPK
+81 NSIMATSSSSLQPM
-95 ALSSEMKYFAQ
+95 ALSSELKYFAQ

-129 QFDRRYALVDFMQ
+129 QFDRRYALVDFIQ

-158 IDRGS
+158 IDRGG
-163 ELKRDVDD
+163 ELKRDADD
-171 VIYDEKTHKL
+171 VIYDKKTHKL

-282 MTNPS
+282 MTNTS

-297 RYTRE
+297 RYERE

-314 TENDANKDTAG
+314 TENDVNKDTSGSGSDTGSDAGAG
-325 SGSDAG
+325 SGSGAG
-331 SDSGNGSTSD
+331 SDSNNGA
-341 TGTDSGNGSTSDTG
+341 GSGA
-355 TDSGNGTGSDSGTGS
+355 GSDSGTGS
-370 GSGSD
+370 GSGS
-375 SGAGSGTGSTDQP
+375 TDQP
-388 SQGAGSVGGGSSAAG
+388 SQGAGGGSSAVG

-413 ATGSPN
+413 TTGSPN
-419 APSTDTGAGSTSSP
+419 APSTDASAGSTSSP
-433 STGGGADS
+433 STGSGTNS
-441 GDGSTSGGNSSS
+441 GDGSTSGSSS
-453 NAPSGTPSDSAAG
+453 NSSAPSGAPSDSAAG

-486 GATSGGTSDN
+486 GATNGGTSDN
-496 GASSDA
+496 GASSGA

-516 GKPDGGKDGTDSKD
+516 GKPDGGKDGADSKD
-530 DGGKGQGDKSVK
+530 DGGKGQGDKGINGQG
-542 AKAKAGSDKAD
+542 KAKAGADRAD
-553 TKSGEVEKLPATAD
+553 TKSDEVEKLPATAD

-587 VVGKRRS
+587 VVGKRHS

>member
-17 TLGVAAPIPMFAQ
+17 TLGVAAPIPLFAQ

-46 PITDVDAKQPAPSD
+46 PITDVDARQPAPSD

-95 ALSSEMKYFAQ
+95 ALSSEMKYFAE

-163 ELKRDVDD
+163 ELKRNVDD
-171 VIYDEKTHKL
+171 VIYDTKTHKL

-192 HAAYAADP
+192 HAAYTADP

-233 ADCLKGLCWGMNNLF
+233 ADCLKGLCWGINNLF
-248 GSGGCQKFFKMANLS
+248 GSGGCQKFFKMAGLS

-282 MTNPS
+282 MTNTS

-297 RYTRE
+297 RYQRE

-314 TENDANKDTAG
+314 AENDANKGTSG
-325 SGSDAG
+325 SGSDTGSDAGAGSGAG
-331 SDSGNGSTSD
+331 SDSNNGS
-341 TGTDSGNGSTSDTG
+341 GSGA
-355 TDSGNGTGSDSGTGS
+355 GSDSDAGS
-370 GSGSD
+370 GSGS
-375 SGAGSGTGSTDQP
+375 AGQP
-388 SQGAGSVGGGSSAAG
+388 SQGAGGAGGGSSATG

-413 ATGSPN
+413 TTDSSN
-419 APSTDTGAGSTSSP
+419 APSTDTGTGSTSSP
-433 STGGGADS
+433 DAGSGADS
-441 GDGSTSGGNSSS
+441 GNGSASSGGSSS
-453 NAPSGTPSDSAAG
+453 NAPGGAPSGGATG
-466 SNGSADAGG
+466 SNSSVDAGG
-475 DSGDDAGDANG
+475 NSDGEAGDANG
-486 GATSGGTSDN
+486 GAASGDGSGN
-496 GASSDA
+496 GSPSNADA
-502 GTQGSGSTSLPSTD
+502 PGSGSTLLPSA
-516 GKPDGGKDGTDSKD
+516 GEKPDGGKDGADSKD
-530 DGGKGQGDKSVK
+530 DGGKGQGDKSVNGQG
-542 AKAKAGSDKAD
+542 KAKAGAGKAD
-553 TKSGEVEKLPATAD
+553 TKSDEVEKLPATAD

>member
-39 AGNANAD
+39 AGNADAD

-60 YDPADEYS
+60 YDPGDEYS
-68 EAVDPSSLMTLSF
+68 EAVDSSSLMTLSF
-81 NSMMATSSSSLQPK
+81 NSIMATSSSSLQPM
-95 ALSSEMKYFAQ
+95 ALSSELKYFAQ
-106 NESGSNYNLGFSY
+106 NESGSNYNLGFNY

-129 QFDRRYALVDFMQ
+129 QFDRRYVLVDFMQ
-142 ECYNY
+142 ECYSY

-163 ELKRDVDD
+163 ELKRDADD
-171 VIYDEKTHKL
+171 VIYDKKTHKL
-181 TELGQLAEDAW
+181 TELGQFAEDAW

-282 MTNPS
+282 MTNTS

-297 RYTRE
+297 RYERE
-302 KKTCLTYLAQHK
+302 KKTCLTYLSQHK
-314 TENDANKDTAG
+314 TENDANKDTSGSGSDTGSDAGAG
-325 SGSDAG
+325 SGSD
-331 SDSGNGSTSD
+331 NGS
-341 TGTDSGNGSTSDTG
+341 GSGAS
-355 TDSGNGTGSDSGTGS
+355 SDSGTGS
-370 GSGSD
+370 GSGSI
-375 SGAGSGTGSTDQP
+375 DQP
-388 SQGAGSVGGGSSAAG
+388 SQGAGGGSSAAG

-413 ATGSPN
+413 TTGSPN
-419 APSTDTGAGSTSSP
+419 APSTDAGAGSTSSP
-433 STGGGADS
+433 STGGGTDS
-441 GDGSTSGGNSSS
+441 GDGSASSGGSSS
-453 NAPSGTPSDSAAG
+453 NAPSGALSDSAAG

-475 DSGDDAGDANG
+475 DSGDDAGDANS
-486 GATSGGTSDN
+486 GATNGDTSDN
-496 GASSDA
+496 GASSGA
-502 GTQGSGSTSLPSTD
+502 GTQGSDSTSLPSAD
-516 GKPDGGKDGTDSKD
+516 GKSDGSKDSTDSKD
-530 DGGKGQGDKSVK
+530 DGGKGQGDKGVNGQG
-542 AKAKAGSDKAD
+542 KAKAGADKAD
-553 TKSGEVEKLPATAD
+553 MKSDEVEKLPATAD

>member
-81 NSMMATSSSSLQPK
+81 NSIMATSSSSLQPK

-163 ELKRDVDD
+163 ELKRDADD
-171 VIYDEKTHKL
+171 VIYDKKTHKL

-248 GSGGCQKFFKMANLS
+248 GSGGCQKFFKMADLS

-282 MTNPS
+282 MTNTS

-331 SDSGNGSTSD
+331 SDSGNGSASD
-341 TGTDSGNGSTSDTG
+341 AGTDSGNGSGS
-355 TDSGNGTGSDSGTGS
+355 GTGSDSGTGS
-370 GSGSD
+370 GSGS
-375 SGAGSGTGSTDQP
+375 TDQP
-388 SQGAGSVGGGSSAAG
+388 SQGAGGGSSSAAG

-413 ATGSPN
+413 TTGSPN

-433 STGGGADS
+433 DAGSGADFGNGSASS
-441 GDGSTSGGNSSS
+441 GDSSS
-453 NAPSGTPSDSAAG
+453 DAPSSAPSGGATG
-466 SNGSADAGG
+466 SNGSVDAGG
-475 DSGDDAGDANG
+475 NSGGEAGDANG
-486 GATSGGTSDN
+486 GAASGDASGN
-496 GASSDA
+496 GSPSNADA
-502 GTQGSGSTSLPSTD
+502 PGSGSTSLPSTD
-516 GKPDGGKDGTDSKD
+516 GKSDDGKDSTDSKD
-530 DGGKGQGDKSVK
+530 DGGKGQGDKSANGQ
-542 AKAKAGSDKAD
+542 AKAKAGADKAD
-553 TKSGEVEKLPATAD
+553 TKSDEAEKLPATAD

-587 VVGKRRS
+587 VVGKRHS

>member
-17 TLGVAAPIPMFAQ
+17 TLGVAAPVPMFAQ

-68 EAVDPSSLMTLSF
+68 EAVDSSSLMTLSF
-81 NSMMATSSSSLQPK
+81 NSIMATSSSSLQPM
-95 ALSSEMKYFAQ
+95 ALSSELKYFAQ

-163 ELKRDVDD
+163 ELKRDADD
-171 VIYDEKTHKL
+171 VIYDKKTHKL

-248 GSGGCQKFFKMANLS
+248 GSGGCQKFFKMADLS

-282 MTNPS
+282 MTNTS

-314 TENDANKDTAG
+314 TENDANKDTSGSGSDTGSDAGAG
-325 SGSDAG
+325 SGSGAG
-331 SDSGNGSTSD
+331 SDSNNGS
-341 TGTDSGNGSTSDTG
+341 GSGA
-355 TDSGNGTGSDSGTGS
+355 GSDSGTGS
-370 GSGSD
+370 GSGS
-375 SGAGSGTGSTDQP
+375 TDQP
-388 SQGAGSVGGGSSAAG
+388 SQGEGSAGGGSSAAG
-403 GAITTPAGGS
+403 GTVTTPAGGS
-413 ATGSPN
+413 TTGSPN
-419 APSTDTGAGSTSSP
+419 APSTDTGTGSTSSP

-441 GDGSTSGGNSSS
+441 GDGSTSGGSSSS

-466 SNGSADAGG
+466 SSGSADAGG

-486 GATSGGTSDN
+486 GATNGDTSDN
-496 GASSDA
+496 GASSGA

-516 GKPDGGKDGTDSKD
+516 GKPDGGKGGTDSKD
-530 DGGKGQGDKSVK
+530 DDGKGQGDKGINGQG
-542 AKAKAGSDKAD
+542 KAKAGADKAD
-553 TKSGEVEKLPATAD
+553 MKSDEVEKLPATAD

>member
-17 TLGVAAPIPMFAQ
+17 TLGAAAPIPMFAQ

-39 AGNANAD
+39 VGNADAD

-60 YDPADEYS
+60 YDPGDEYS
-68 EAVDPSSLMTLSF
+68 EAVDSSSLMTLSF
-81 NSMMATSSSSLQPK
+81 NSIMATSSSSLQPM
-95 ALSSEMKYFAQ
+95 ALSSELKYFAQ

-158 IDRGS
+158 IDRGG
-163 ELKRDVDD
+163 ELKRDADD
-171 VIYDEKTHKL
+171 VIYDKKTHKL

-269 QAVTAICDALIDY
+269 QAVTAICDALVDY
-282 MTNPS
+282 MTNTS

-297 RYTRE
+297 RYERE

-314 TENDANKDTAG
+314 TENDANKDTSGSGSDTGSDVGAG
-325 SGSDAG
+325 SGSGAGAG
-331 SDSGNGSTSD
+331 SDSNNGS
-341 TGTDSGNGSTSDTG
+341 
-355 TDSGNGTGSDSGTGS
+355 GSDSGTGS
-370 GSGSD
+370 GSGS
-375 SGAGSGTGSTDQP
+375 TDQP
-388 SQGAGSVGGGSSAAG
+388 SQGEGSAGGGSSAVG

-413 ATGSPN
+413 TTGSPN
-419 APSTDTGAGSTSSP
+419 APSTDAGTGSTSSP

-441 GDGSTSGGNSSS
+441 GDGSTSGGSSSS

-486 GATSGGTSDN
+486 GATNGGTSDN
-496 GASSDA
+496 GASSGA

-516 GKPDGGKDGTDSKD
+516 GKPDGGKDGADSKD
-530 DGGKGQGDKSVK
+530 DGGKGQGDKGINGQGK
-542 AKAKAGSDKAD
+542 AMAKAGADKAD
-553 TKSGEVEKLPATAD
+553 TKSDEVEKLPATAD

-587 VVGKRRS
+587 VVGKRHS

>member
-39 AGNANAD
+39 VGNADAD

-60 YDPADEYS
+60 YDPGDEYS
-68 EAVDPSSLMTLSF
+68 EAVDSSSLMTLSF
-81 NSMMATSSSSLQPK
+81 NSIMATSSSSLQPMT
-95 ALSSEMKYFAQ
+95 LSSELKYFAQ

-142 ECYNY
+142 ECYSY

-163 ELKRDVDD
+163 ELKRDADD
-171 VIYDEKTHKL
+171 VIYDKKTHKL

-282 MTNPS
+282 MTNTS

-297 RYTRE
+297 RYERE

-314 TENDANKDTAG
+314 TENDANKDTSGSGSDTDSDAGAG
-325 SGSDAG
+325 SGSN
-331 SDSGNGSTSD
+331 NGS
-341 TGTDSGNGSTSDTG
+341 
-355 TDSGNGTGSDSGTGS
+355 GSDSGTGS
-370 GSGSD
+370 GSGS
-375 SGAGSGTGSTDQP
+375 TDQP
-388 SQGAGSVGGGSSAAG
+388 SQGAGGGSSAAG

-413 ATGSPN
+413 TTGSPN
-419 APSTDTGAGSTSSP
+419 APSTDAGAGSTSSP
-433 STGGGADS
+433 DAGSGADS
-441 GDGSTSGGNSSS
+441 GNGSASSGDSSS

-466 SNGSADAGG
+466 SNGSADADG

-486 GATSGGTSDN
+486 GATNGDTSDN
-496 GASSDA
+496 GASSGA
-502 GTQGSGSTSLPSTD
+502 GTQGSGSTSLPNTD
-516 GKPDGGKDGTDSKD
+516 GKPDGGKDGADSKD
-530 DGGKGQGDKSVK
+530 DGGKGQGDKGISGQG
-542 AKAKAGSDKAD
+542 KAKAGADKAD
-553 TKSGEVEKLPATAD
+553 TKSDEAEKLPATAD

-587 VVGKRRS
+587 VVGKRHS

>member
-46 PITDVDAKQPAPSD
+46 SITDVDAKQPAPSD
-60 YDPADEYS
+60 YDPGDEYS
-68 EAVDPSSLMTLSF
+68 EAVDSSSLMTLSF
-81 NSMMATSSSSLQPK
+81 NSIMATSSSSLQPM
-95 ALSSEMKYFAQ
+95 ALSSELKYFAQ

-163 ELKRDVDD
+163 ELKRDTDD
-171 VIYDEKTHKL
+171 VIYDKKTHKL

-282 MTNPS
+282 MTNTS

-297 RYTRE
+297 RYERE

-314 TENDANKDTAG
+314 TENDANKDTSGSGSDTDSDAGAG
-325 SGSDAG
+325 SGSD
-331 SDSGNGSTSD
+331 NGS
-341 TGTDSGNGSTSDTG
+341 GSGAS
-355 TDSGNGTGSDSGTGS
+355 SDSGTGS
-370 GSGSD
+370 GSGS
-375 SGAGSGTGSTDQP
+375 TDQP
-388 SQGAGSVGGGSSAAG
+388 SQGAGGGSSAAG
-403 GAITTPAGGS
+403 GTVTTPAGGS
-413 ATGSPN
+413 TTGSPN
-419 APSTDTGAGSTSSP
+419 APSTDAGAGSTSSP
-433 STGGGADS
+433 DAGSGTDS
-441 GDGSTSGGNSSS
+441 GDGSTSGGSSSS

-466 SNGSADAGG
+466 SNGSADADG

-486 GATSGGTSDN
+486 GAASGDTSDN
-496 GASSDA
+496 GASSGA
-502 GTQGSGSTSLPSTD
+502 GTQGSGSTSLPGTD
-516 GKPDGGKDGTDSKD
+516 GKSDGGKDGADSKD
-530 DGGKGQGDKSVK
+530 DGGKGQGDKSANGQ
-542 AKAKAGSDKAD
+542 AKAKAGADKAD
-553 TKSGEVEKLPATAD
+553 TKSDEVEKLPATAD
-567 ASTIGL
+567 ATTIGL

-587 VVGKRRS
+587 VVGKRHS

>member
-17 TLGVAAPIPMFAQ
+17 TLGVAAPVPMFAQ

-39 AGNANAD
+39 VGNADAD

-60 YDPADEYS
+60 YDPGDEYS
-68 EAVDPSSLMTLSF
+68 EAVDSSSLMTLSF
-81 NSMMATSSSSLQPK
+81 NSIMATSSSSLQPM
-95 ALSSEMKYFAQ
+95 ALSSELKYFAQ

-142 ECYNY
+142 ECYSY

-163 ELKRDVDD
+163 ELKRDADD
-171 VIYDEKTHKL
+171 VIYDKKTHKL

-269 QAVTAICDALIDY
+269 QAVTAICDALVDY
-282 MTNPS
+282 MTNTS

-297 RYTRE
+297 RYERE

-314 TENDANKDTAG
+314 TENDANKDTSG
-325 SGSDAG
+325 SGSDTG
-331 SDSGNGSTSD
+331 SDSGNGSASD
-341 TGTDSGNGSTSDTG
+341 TGADSGNGS
-355 TDSGNGTGSDSGTGS
+355 GSDSGTGS
-370 GSGSD
+370 GSGS
-375 SGAGSGTGSTDQP
+375 TDQP
-388 SQGAGSVGGGSSAAG
+388 SQGAGGGSSAAG
-403 GAITTPAGGS
+403 GTVTTPAGGS
-413 ATGSPN
+413 TTGSPN
-419 APSTDTGAGSTSSP
+419 APSTDAGAGSTSSP
-433 STGGGADS
+433 DAGSGTDS
-441 GDGSTSGGNSSS
+441 GDGSTSGGSSSS

-466 SNGSADAGG
+466 SNGSADADG

-486 GATSGGTSDN
+486 GAASGDTSDN
-496 GASSDA
+496 GASSGA
-502 GTQGSGSTSLPSTD
+502 GTQGSGSTSLPGTD
-516 GKPDGGKDGTDSKD
+516 GKSDGGKDGADSKD
-530 DGGKGQGDKSVK
+530 DGGKGQGDKSANGQ
-542 AKAKAGSDKAD
+542 AKAKAGADKAD
-553 TKSGEVEKLPATAD
+553 TKSDEVEKLPATAD
-567 ASTIGL
+567 ATTIGL

-587 VVGKRRS
+587 VVGKRHS

>member
-68 EAVDPSSLMTLSF
+68 EGVDPSSLMTLSF
-81 NSMMATSSSSLQPK
+81 NSIMATSSSSLQPM
-95 ALSSEMKYFAQ
+95 ALSSELKYFAE

-129 QFDRRYALVDFMQ
+129 QFDRRYVLVDFMQ

-147 NPQKYGMFKAV
+147 NPQKYSMFKAV

-163 ELKRDVDD
+163 ELKRDADN
-171 VIYDEKTHKL
+171 VIYDKKTRKL

-207 DAYGYQEYYLPVERI
+207 DAYGYQEYYLSVERI

-233 ADCLKGLCWGMNNLF
+233 ADCLKGLCWGMSNLF

-263 NDMSDE
+263 NDMTDE
-269 QAVTAICDALIDY
+269 QVVTAICDALIDY
-282 MTNPS
+282 MTNTS

-297 RYTRE
+297 RYKRE
-302 KKTCLTYLAQHK
+302 KQTCLTYLAQHK
-314 TENDANKDTAG
+314 AEDDANKDTSG
-325 SGSDAG
+325 SGFDTG
-331 SDSGNGSTSD
+331 SDSGNGSASD
-341 TGTDSGNGSTSDTG
+341 TGADSDNGSGSDSGSDNGTSSGSSSTDQPSQGEGNAGGGSSAAGSTVTTPAGGSTTGSSNAPSTDAGSGSTSSPSAGSGTDSGNGSTS
-355 TDSGNGTGSDSGTGS
+355 SS
-370 GSGSD
+370 GSNSD
-375 SGAGSGTGSTDQP
+375 TP
-388 SQGAGSVGGGSSAAG
+388 SSA
-403 GAITTPAGGS
+403 
-413 ATGSPN
+413 
-419 APSTDTGAGSTSSP
+419 
-433 STGGGADS
+433 
-441 GDGSTSGGNSSS
+441 
-453 NAPSGTPSDSAAG
+453 PSDSTTG
-466 SNGSADAGG
+466 SNGSADANG
-475 DSGDDAGDANG
+475 DSGNDAGDANG
-486 GATSGGTSDN
+486 SSTNGDASGN
-496 GASSDA
+496 GASSGAD
-502 GTQGSGSTSLPSTD
+502 TQGSGSTSLPST
-516 GKPDGGKDGTDSKD
+516 GEKPDGGKDGTDSKD
-530 DGGKGQGDKSVK
+530 DGGKDQDGKDQDDKSADGQGE
-542 AKAKAGSDKAD
+542 AKADADKGAA
-553 TKSGEVEKLPATAD
+553 KSGEVEKLPATAD

-573 VVSAALSLSGVGAV
+573 VISAALSASGVGAV
-587 VVGKRRS
+587 AVGKRRS
-594 AEKVPFEDGFRG
+594 AEKIPFEDGFRD

>member
-46 PITDVDAKQPAPSD
+46 PVTDVDAKQPAPSD
-60 YDPADEYS
+60 YDPGDEYS
-68 EAVDPSSLMTLSF
+68 EAVDSSSLMTLSF
-81 NSMMATSSSSLQPK
+81 NSIMATSSSSLQPM
-95 ALSSEMKYFAQ
+95 ALSSELKYFAQ

-163 ELKRDVDD
+163 ELKRDTDD
-171 VIYDEKTHKL
+171 VIYDKKTHKL

-282 MTNPS
+282 MTNTS

-297 RYTRE
+297 RYERE

-314 TENDANKDTAG
+314 TENDANKDTSGSGSDTDSDAGAG
-325 SGSDAG
+325 SGSD
-331 SDSGNGSTSD
+331 NGS
-341 TGTDSGNGSTSDTG
+341 GSGAS
-355 TDSGNGTGSDSGTGS
+355 SDSGTGS
-370 GSGSD
+370 GSGS
-375 SGAGSGTGSTDQP
+375 TDQP
-388 SQGAGSVGGGSSAAG
+388 SQGEGGAGGGSSAAG
-403 GAITTPAGGS
+403 GTITTPAGGS
-413 ATGSPN
+413 TTGSPN

-433 STGGGADS
+433 STGSGADS
-441 GDGSTSGGNSSS
+441 GDGSTSGSSSSS
-453 NAPSGTPSDSAAG
+453 NAPSGAPSDSAAG

-486 GATSGGTSDN
+486 GATNGDTSGN
-496 GASSDA
+496 GASSGA
-502 GTQGSGSTSLPSTD
+502 GTQGSGSTSLPSAD
-516 GKPDGGKDGTDSKD
+516 GKPDDGKDGADSKD
-530 DGGKGQGDKSVK
+530 DGSKGQGDKS
-542 AKAKAGSDKAD
+542 ADSQGEAKAGADKAD
-553 TKSGEVEKLPATAD
+553 TKSDEVEKLPATAD

-587 VVGKRRS
+587 VVGKRHS

>member
-60 YDPADEYS
+60 YDPGDEYS
-68 EAVDPSSLMTLSF
+68 EAVDSSSLMTLSF
-81 NSMMATSSSSLQPK
+81 NSIMATSSSSLQPM
-95 ALSSEMKYFAQ
+95 ALSSELKYFAQ

-142 ECYNY
+142 ECYSY

-158 IDRGS
+158 IDRGG
-163 ELKRDVDD
+163 ELKRDADD
-171 VIYDEKTHKL
+171 VIYDKKTHKL

-282 MTNPS
+282 MTNTS

-297 RYTRE
+297 RYERE

-331 SDSGNGSTSD
+331 SDSGNGSASD
-341 TGTDSGNGSTSDTG
+341 AGTG
-355 TDSGNGTGSDSGTGS
+355 SGNGTGSDSGAGS
-370 GSGSD
+370 GS
-375 SGAGSGTGSTDQP
+375 GSTDQP
-388 SQGAGSVGGGSSAAG
+388 SQGAGGGSSAAG

-413 ATGSPN
+413 TTGSPN
-419 APSTDTGAGSTSSP
+419 APSTDAGAGSTSSP
-433 STGGGADS
+433 STGGGTNS
-441 GDGSTSGGNSSS
+441 GDGSTSGGSSSS
-453 NAPSGTPSDSAAG
+453 NAPSGAPSDSAAG

-486 GATSGGTSDN
+486 GATNGDTSDN
-496 GASSDA
+496 GASSGA
-502 GTQGSGSTSLPSTD
+502 GTQGSGSTSLPNTD
-516 GKPDGGKDGTDSKD
+516 GKPDDGKDGADSKD
-530 DGGKGQGDKSVK
+530 DGGKGQGDKGINGQGK
-542 AKAKAGSDKAD
+542 AMAKAGADKAD

-587 VVGKRRS
+587 VVGKRHS
-594 AEKVPFEDGFRG
+594 AEKVPLEDGFRG

>member
-39 AGNANAD
+39 VGNANAD

-163 ELKRDVDD
+163 ELKRDADD
-171 VIYDEKTHKL
+171 VIYDKKTHKL

-248 GSGGCQKFFKMANLS
+248 GSGGCQKFFKMADLS

-282 MTNPS
+282 MTNTS

-297 RYTRE
+297 RYERE

-325 SGSDAG
+325 SGSGA
-331 SDSGNGSTSD
+331 
-341 TGTDSGNGSTSDTG
+341 
-355 TDSGNGTGSDSGTGS
+355 GTGS
-370 GSGSD
+370 GS
-375 SGAGSGTGSTDQP
+375 GSTDQP
-388 SQGAGSVGGGSSAAG
+388 SQGAGSAGGGSSAAG

-413 ATGSPN
+413 TTGSPN
-419 APSTDTGAGSTSSP
+419 APSTNTGAGSTSSP
-433 STGGGADS
+433 DAGNGADS
-441 GDGSTSGGNSSS
+441 GNGSASSGGSSS

-475 DSGDDAGDANG
+475 DSGDDAGDADG
-486 GATSGGTSDN
+486 GATSGDASGN
-496 GASSDA
+496 GSSSNADA
-502 GTQGSGSTSLPSTD
+502 PGSGSTSLPSTD

-530 DGGKGQGDKSVK
+530 DGGKGQGDKSVNGQG
-542 AKAKAGSDKAD
+542 KAKAGSDKAD
-553 TKSGEVEKLPATAD
+553 TKSDEVEKLPATAD

-587 VVGKRRS
+587 VVGKRHS